1 MLFHMSA
8 DADDPQRAAEL
19 VAELWGGK
27 AYPFPPVGVGS
38 WVAMAGDDRNT
49 TFEFYR
55 RGTELHPGEGD
66 SEGHGVQTE
75 GRRFGPSHA
84 AVATARSVDEVKA
97 IAARYGAPAKVC
109 VRGGLFGVI
118 EVWIEGRLLIEVMTP
133 AMQAQYLEHVTP
145 AHWERML
152 AAGPPRAAASA

>member
-38 WVAMAGDDRNT
+38 WVAMAGDARNT

-55 RGTELHPGEGD
+55 SGTELQPAEGEA
-66 SEGHGVQTE
+66 EGVVVQGE
-75 GRRFGPSHA
+75 RRRYGASHA
-84 AVATARSVDEVKA
+84 AVATALSVEEVKA
-97 IAARYGAPAKVC
+97 IAARYGASAKVL

-118 EVWIEGRLLIEVMTP
+118 EVWIEGRLMIEVLTPEMQAEYLEQLTP
-133 AMQAQYLEHVTP
+133 AN
-145 AHWERML
+145 WERML
-152 AAGPPRAAASA
+152 AAGPSRAAAA

>member
-8 DADDPQRAAEL
+8 AADDPRGAAEL

-38 WVAMAGDDRNT
+38 WVAMAGDARNT

-55 RGTELHPGEGD
+55 RGTELQPAEGEV
-66 SEGHGVQTE
+66 EGLVVE
-75 GRRFGPSHA
+75 GEPRRYGASHA
-84 AVATARSVDEVKA
+84 AVATPLSVDEVKA
-97 IAARYGAPAKVC
+97 IAARYDAPAKVL

-118 EVWIEGRLLIEVMTP
+118 EVWIEGRLMIEVLTP
-133 AMQAQYLEHVTP
+133 EMQAQYLEQITP
-145 AHWERML
+145 ANWERML
-152 AAGPPRAAASA
+152 GSGRPEAAAA